1 MEQLYKLEITYRD
14 HRGTRRTMWDAFST
28 LEEAQEE
35 SRRMV
40 DLLEGEDAY
49 NVVVR
54 IIKPVQDQIRNEA
67 AQEAQGATHYKIV
80 AMDEFGGYVSAYLP
94 ISEDIDAALD
104 KIENGLKLIDVYR
117 VTMPFKGQY
126 PVQSNTRLIM
136 RTA

>member
-1 MEQLYKLEITYRD
+1 MEKGYKLEVTYRD
-14 HRGTRRTMWDAFST
+14 HRGARRTMWDAFST

-54 IIKPVQDQIRNEA
+54 IIKPIQDQIRNEV
-67 AQEAQGATHYKIV
+67 AQGATHYKIV

-94 ISEDIDAALD
+94 IGEDIDAALD
-104 KIENGLKLIDVYR
+104 RLENGLKLIDVYR

>member
-1 MEQLYKLEITYRD
+1 MEQVYKLEITYRD

-28 LEEAQEE
+28 LEDAQKE
-35 SRRMV
+35 SRKIV
-40 DLLEGEDAY
+40 DLLEDEDAY
-49 NVVVR
+49 NIVVR
-54 IIKPVQDQIRNEA
+54 IIKPVEPATQTQDV
-67 AQEAQGATHYKIV
+67 AQEATHYKIV

-104 KIENGLKLIDVYR
+104 RIENGLKLIDVYR

>member
-1 MEQLYKLEITYRD
+1 MEQVYKLEITYRD

-35 SRRMV
+35 SRRMA
-40 DLLEGEDAY
+40 DLLEDDDAY
-49 NVVVR
+49 NIVVR

-67 AQEAQGATHYKIV
+67 AQEATHYKIV

-94 ISEDIDAALD
+94 IGEDIDAALD

>member
-1 MEQLYKLEITYRD
+1 MEQVYKLEITYRD
-14 HRGTRRTMWDAFST
+14 HRGARRTMWDAFST
-28 LEEAQEE
+28 LKEAQEE
-35 SRRMV
+35 SRRML
-40 DLLEGEDAY
+40 DLLEDDDAY
-49 NVVVR
+49 NIVVR

-67 AQEAQGATHYKIV
+67 AQGATHYKIV